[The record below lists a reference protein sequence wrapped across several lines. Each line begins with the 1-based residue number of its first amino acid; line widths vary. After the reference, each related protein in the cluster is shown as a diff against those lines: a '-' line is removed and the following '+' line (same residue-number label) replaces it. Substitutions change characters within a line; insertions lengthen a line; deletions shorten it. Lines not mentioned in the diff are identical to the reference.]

1 MRLSIRLIIEHLK
14 NYFLG
19 YPPPLPHPR
28 TPGPGASAAPLWDW
42 PGVVLLPS
50 VRSQKQEVRGTVL
63 FAHSFSGFDISNA
76 WKYQGICHFLGYQA
90 VILNL
95 NR

>member
-1 MRLSIRLIIEHLK
+1 MRLSIRLTVEHLK
-14 NYFLG
+14 NSFLG
-19 YPPPLPHPR
+19 FPPPPLPHPR

-42 PGVVLLPS
+42 RGDVLPPS
-50 VRSQKQEVRGTVL
+50 VRSQKREVRGTVL
-63 FAHSFSGFDISNA
+63 FTHSLGLISRMA

-95 NR
+95 TR